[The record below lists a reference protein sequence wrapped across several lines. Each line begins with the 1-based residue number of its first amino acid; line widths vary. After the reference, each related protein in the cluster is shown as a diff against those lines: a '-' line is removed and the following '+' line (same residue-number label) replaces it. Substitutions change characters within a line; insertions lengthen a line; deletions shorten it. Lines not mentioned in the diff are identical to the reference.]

1 VRRVLGFLFV
11 IAGASCA
18 TALGSPATPDN
29 THAVKP
35 PAKSDA
41 AQHAAAP
48 RVKLAP
54 ADEYFGPLKMSVLGM
69 RNVIHDLTIRY
80 EPTWDADHH
89 LANSIM
95 STALMTEASL
105 HDWEHKYPADD
116 QLARTL
122 YLLQHLYAKIETN
135 DAQTKAKDCAKWLVL
150 HYSRSW
156 YAKNMRVIL
165 NRSTPPAAG
174 TGVTPATGTDSARPP
189 GSEAGQATTTTTSGS
204 APSGTT
210 PASTD
215 EAKPATIVPVLA
227 PAPNV
232 PVPAPASNVP
242 VSAPVPI
249 VPAPVSAPNVPAPA
263 PAPNVPA
270 PAPPASLPQP
280 APSASPSR

>member
-1 VRRVLGFLFV
+1 MEATGILRSATKETTPTTSIAKGNGNVRRVLGFLFV

-18 TALGSPATPDN
+18 TALGSPATDS
-29 THAVKP
+29 TQALKP

-41 AQHAAAP
+41 AQHSAAP

-95 STALMTEASL
+95 STAVMTEASL
-105 HDWEHKYPADD
+105 HDWEHKYPGDD

-135 DAQTKAKDCAKWLVL
+135 DAQSKAKDCAKWLVS

-156 YAKNMRVIL
+156 YAKNMRVMM
-165 NRSTPPAAG
+165 NRSVPPAG
-174 TGVTPATGTDSARPP
+174 TSVTPATGTDAP
-189 GSEAGQATTTTTSGS
+189 GSNGTTPAGATTTSGA

-210 PASTD
+210 PVTTD
-215 EAKPATIVPVLA
+215 DSSKPATIVPVPNA
-227 PAPNV
+227 PAP
-232 PVPAPASNVP
+232 S
-242 VSAPVPI
+242 
-249 VPAPVSAPNVPAPA
+249 
-263 PAPNVPA
+263 VPA
-270 PAPPASLPQP
+270 PAPPASLPPQP
-280 APSASPSR
+280 SSSASPSR